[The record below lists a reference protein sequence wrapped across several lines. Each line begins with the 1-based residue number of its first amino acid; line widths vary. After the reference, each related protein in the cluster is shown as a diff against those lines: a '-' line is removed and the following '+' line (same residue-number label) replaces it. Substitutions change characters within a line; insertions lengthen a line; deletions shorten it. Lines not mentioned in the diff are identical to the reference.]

1 MRLEIL
7 PGRSTRCAMNGTR
20 RSRLTLLLLFMLLT
34 SVVVGCTSTRLTFDK
49 AGVAQAD
56 LERDQNTC
64 LRASIATDNGTILAP
79 YCLDRDVFVRCME
92 ARGYTVSSQ

>member
-7 PGRSTRCAMNGTR
+7 LGRLTRCAMNGTR
-20 RSRLTLLLLFMLLT
+20 RSRSTPLLLFMLLT
-34 SVVVGCTSTRLTFDK
+34 SLVGCASTRLTFDK

-56 LERDQNTC
+56 LERDQNAC
-64 LRASIATDNGTILAP
+64 LRASIVTDNGTILAP

-92 ARGYTVSSQ
+92 ARGYTVSSK